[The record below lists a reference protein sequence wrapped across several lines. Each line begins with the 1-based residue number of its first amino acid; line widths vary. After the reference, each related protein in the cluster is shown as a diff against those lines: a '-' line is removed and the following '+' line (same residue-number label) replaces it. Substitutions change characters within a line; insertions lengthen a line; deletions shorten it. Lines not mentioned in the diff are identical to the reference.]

1 VRAGGRLT
9 VLLTS
14 PRLPPGLLT
23 RDVWLALEGADL
35 IVVADRSAPLSSAL
49 IAAGVEVGE
58 RATASAS
65 SLVDLAAGRDV
76 VWLAGDDGDPS
87 LTAELAAHVVRRA
100 EGGIS
105 PDEPEIEVEV
115 MVGSFDPV
123 GARLLDAVTV
133 MDTLRRECPWD
144 REQTHESLVPCLV
157 EEAYEVV
164 EAIETATAG
173 DHAARDQLREE
184 LGDLLLQVLFHARLA
199 AEHPDQPFSID
210 DVAAGLVD
218 KLVRR
223 HPHVFADTQV
233 AGAADV
239 AANWEQIKRTEK
251 GRASA
256 VDGIPAGLPALSLA
270 DSVIGRILRSNAS
283 LSVPVP
289 EGGTAYSE
297 ETLGE
302 VLFALVAAARASGL
316 DAEQALR
323 ARVRREIAAVR
334 AASAPDS
341 SADSSTLHP

>member
-1 VRAGGRLT
+1 VRATGRLT

-23 RDVWLALEGADL
+23 RDAWLALERADL
-35 IVVADRSAPLSSAL
+35 VVGTDRSAPLASAL
-49 IAAGVEVGE
+49 IAGGMEVGE
-58 RATASAS
+58 CARVSAS
-65 SLVDLAAGRDV
+65 SLVDLAAGRGV
-76 VWLAGDDGDPS
+76 VWLAGDGGEPS

-100 EGGIS
+100 EGSAS
-105 PDEPEIEVEV
+105 PDEPEVEVEV

-144 REQTHESLVPCLV
+144 REQTHQSLVPYLV

-164 EAIETATAG
+164 EAIETSTG
-173 DHAARDQLREE
+173 DDAARDQLREE

-199 AEHPDQPFSID
+199 AEHPYQPFTID

-223 HPHVFADTQV
+223 HPHVFGETQV

-239 AANWEQIKRTEK
+239 AANWDEIKRTEK

-270 DSVIGRILRSNAS
+270 DSVIGRVLRSNAP

-289 EGGTAYSE
+289 EGGTAYTE
-297 ETLGE
+297 ETLGD

-334 AASAPDS
+334 AASAPDF
-341 SADSSTLHP
+341 